1 MKLQLKR
8 IGNSV
13 GLILPKELLARLGL
27 EQGDDLFL
35 TELPDR
41 AVKLSA
47 YNPHHDQV
55 MEIGRELFKEYRE
68 TFKALAK

>member
-1 MKLQLKR
+1 LKK

-13 GLILPKELLARLGL
+13 GIIMPKELLARLGL
-27 EQGDDLFL
+27 KQGDELFVS
-35 TELPDR
+35 ELPDR

-47 YNPHHDQV
+47 YSEHHERAL
-55 MEIGRELFKEYRE
+55 EIARQAFRDYRE

>member
-1 MKLQLKR
+1 MKLELKK

-27 EQGDDLFL
+27 ELGDELYV

-41 AVKLSA
+41 SVRLSI
-47 YNPHHDQV
+47 YNPDHEKV
-55 MEIGRELFKEYRE
+55 MKVGRELFKEYRE
-68 TFKALAK
+68 TYKALAK

>member
-1 MKLQLKR
+1 MKLEIKK
-8 IGNSV
+8 IGNST

-27 EQGDDLFL
+27 EQGDEVFV
-35 TELPDR
+35 TYEPDR
-41 AVKLSA
+41 SVKLSA
-47 YNPHHDQV
+47 YNPHHERV